1 MSQRTIAAARQKE
14 MKTSI
19 AVVTTM
25 TCGRGAARDAGGGPC
40 ERGERAAQAGEAYV
54 RDGDAVLERG
64 GRLPLALVERVG
76 QPAAVDVRVHQTYVG
91 GQRFEHLRLRLCG
104 KRGKNEL
111 RGQ

>member
-25 TCGRGAARDAGGGPC
+25 ICGRGGAAGAA
-40 ERGERAAQAGEAYV
+40 RGERAAQAGEAYV

>member
-1 MSQRTIAAARQKE
+1 MSQRTIAAALQKE

-25 TCGRGAARDAGGGPC
+25 ICGRAGAAGA
-40 ERGERAAQAGEAYV
+40 ERGERARQAGEPHV

-64 GRLPLALVERVG
+64 GRLPLALVERVC
-76 QPAAVDVRVHQTYVG
+76 QPAGVDVRVRQTYVG
-91 GQRFEHLRLRLCG
+91 GQCFEHLRFRLCRE
-104 KRGKNEL
+104 RGKNQL